1 MRENCEDFIVKLNK
15 IETDQEAEKRDH
27 VAQNE
32 KIEELYGDLHD
43 IRQARIRVEYYPIDF
58 I

>member
-1 MRENCEDFIVKLNK
+1 MKLNK

-43 IRQARIRVEYYPIDF
+43 IRQVRIRVEYYPIDF
-58 I
+58 N